1 MWKKD
6 ESAPADFLDQAPAPS
21 KQAPSA
27 APAASYADGEEALIG
42 PSIRIKGDLAGS
54 EDLLI
59 EGEVEGSIKLAD
71 HTVTVGPSG
80 KVKASIYAGV
90 IIIEGKVQG
99 DLHGTD
105 QVEIRQSGNVLGNIV
120 APRVGLEDG
129 AQFKGNID
137 MEPKQATVKF
147 QKKDD
152 AKPAQAKEPQP
163 AAGKQL
169 SG

>member
-1 MWKKD
+1 MWKKED
-6 ESAPADFLDQAPAPS
+6 NAPAADFLD
-21 KQAPSA
+21 SA
-27 APAASYADGEEALIG
+27 APPPKQSAPAAPAYEEGEEAIIG
-42 PSIRIKGDLAGS
+42 PSIKIKGDLSGS

-59 EGEVEGSIKLAD
+59 EGEVEGSVKLSD
-71 HTVTVGPSG
+71 HTVTVGSSG

-90 IIIEGKVQG
+90 IIVEGKVQG
-99 DLHGTD
+99 DLHGSD

-152 AKPAQAKEPQP
+152 VKPAQAKEPKP
-163 AAGKQL
+163 AVSKQL